1 MAVADAGYFTL
12 EYSELASGTE
22 SVPLPIPRAPYYFF
36 GRVCHRGEFIEQQQT
51 GEQSPDSQYS
61 HRTGVNFCMLTML
74 NSKAKV
80 SSLDSI
86 WTASGAIISECT
98 ISRR

>member
-1 MAVADAGYFTL
+1 VAVADAGYFTL
-12 EYSELASGTE
+12 ILASGTE

-51 GEQSPDSQYS
+51 GEQSPEGSQYS

>member
-1 MAVADAGYFTL
+1 MSSL
-12 EYSELASGTE
+12 
-22 SVPLPIPRAPYYFF
+22 
-36 GRVCHRGEFIEQQQT
+36 RGFEAALC
-51 GEQSPDSQYS
+51 DSQYS